1 MDIFT
6 RTQAARFL
14 QSHGLRTTAAS
25 LATMATRGGGP
36 RFLKFGRYAQYRRCD
51 LLEWMNLRCS
61 GLLDSTSTP
70 SNGNTDGLFA
80 YEPDNGDLED
90 EWDYRNTGLLLRR
103 GHAAGGGRR
112 TRRHDSSRRR
122 KASPFRSPVRR
133 NLNMTY
139 RTNA

>member
-1 MDIFT
+1 MTMDIFT

-51 LLEWMNLRCS
+51 LLEWMSLRCS

-70 SNGNTDGLFA
+70 SNGNTGGLFA

-90 EWDYRNTGLLLRR
+90 EWDYRNTGDRFFDEVTRLEEAGELDAMIQ
-103 GHAAGGGRR
+103 AAGE
-112 TRRHDSSRRR
+112 RHHHFDLR
-122 KASPFRSPVRR
+122 
-133 NLNMTY
+133 
-139 RTNA
+139 